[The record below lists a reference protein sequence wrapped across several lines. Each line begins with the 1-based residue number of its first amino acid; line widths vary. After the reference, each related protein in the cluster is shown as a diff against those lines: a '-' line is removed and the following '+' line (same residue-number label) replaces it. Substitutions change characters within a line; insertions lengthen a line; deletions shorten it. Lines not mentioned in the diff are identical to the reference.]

1 MTPPPVTFFLDA
13 DDAAIA
19 AWRAL
24 QPDIEPARLL
34 LGEDFWIVLTYC
46 RLRDAGL
53 PVALD
58 NRVADDGIV
67 VFYAGHKRAVRRQ
80 LRRGQRALLV
90 AVRSD
95 RHPVGFADCEVV
107 QNASSAD
114 GMRALHLPH
123 WPQPGLR
130 PRDPARG
137 SAIRTVLFPG
147 TPQNLDPGFAAAPW
161 QAFLHAHAIELRCSY
176 ASGAAPSQAPNDYHD
191 VDVLLAVR
199 PAAMGLVRNKPAWKL
214 FNAWLAGVPAILG
227 AESGYRELR
236 ENPLDYLE
244 AASPEAALQA
254 LQRLI
259 DDPTQYAAMVA
270 NGMARGAA
278 FTNAATL
285 ARWQALLFDA
295 LARRHAELRRRPPS
309 LRTRDLREFI
319 ARVRRLWSRA
329 R

>member
-1 MTPPPVTFFLDA
+1 MTPPVTFFLDA

-19 AWRAL
+19 SWRTL
-24 QPDIEPARLL
+24 QPDVEPARLL

-53 PVALD
+53 PVVLD

-67 VFYAGHKRAVRRQ
+67 VFYAGDKRAARAQ
-80 LRRGQRALLV
+80 LREDQRALLV

-95 RHPVGFADCEVV
+95 RHPVGFADCEIV

-114 GMRALHLPH
+114 GARALHVPH
-123 WPQPGLR
+123 WPQPGLL

-137 SAIRTVLFPG
+137 DAIRTVLFPG
-147 TPQNLDPGFAAAPW
+147 TPQNLDAGFTAAPW
-161 QAFLHAHAIELRCSY
+161 QAFLRAHAIELRCSY
-176 ASGAAPSQAPNDYHD
+176 AAGTAPAHAPNDYRD

-227 AESGYRELR
+227 VESGYRELR
-236 ENPLDYLE
+236 ESPLDYLE
-244 AASPEAALQA
+244 AASPDAALQA

-259 DDPTQYAAMVA
+259 DEPRLYAAMVA
-270 NGMARGAA
+270 NGITRGAA

-285 ARWQALLFDA
+285 QRWRALLFDT
-295 LARRHAELRRRPPS
+295 LARRHADPQRHPRSLAARDRRELM
-309 LRTRDLREFI
+309 